1 MANEIGLV
9 GYIDVTKI
17 EKALDS
23 IDEGVH
29 KIGTS
34 MDAMVRNMEKGFSK
48 VGDEAKSAG
57 DKVKAAFD
65 PNSFT
70 SVNSAVIQLR
80 KDLQANVITA
90 QQFDEK
96 IKELG
101 VDMKNVAFQPNLAG
115 SKIKTQPSLSPDQ
128 ASAASNLQYQG
139 GLNIPQLNQSITI
152 LENYRNKLG
161 LVGQSEQQATDLL
174 GRYKAELQSKNKTT
188 LDAARAEDKLA
199 AAIRKEK
206 DAAKIS
212 TYDGAMGMSSKTIDE
227 RIAKLNALRVV
238 RAKTSD
244 GDTDGANKIKNLNQE
259 MYRLDGANKRAI
271 SSGIQVERQSDKMKN
286 TIEALTRRVAYYASF
301 NMFANFIKQLAT
313 VRGEFELQ
321 QRSLEAII
329 RNKDAANKIFTQI
342 QTLAVVSPF
351 QFKELL
357 SYTKQLAAF
366 RIETSKLYDTTKML
380 ADVSAGLGVDMSRLI
395 LAYGQVKA
403 ASVLRGQELR
413 QFTEA
418 GIPLV
423 QELADKFSLLEGRTI
438 STGEVFE
445 KISKR
450 MVSFEMVDEIFKKM
464 TVSGGMFYN
473 MQEIQAETVKG
484 KMSNLIDSYQ
494 IMLNKMGTEQQGA
507 IKLALNSVTLLMN
520 NYQVL
525 IDILLAVAGGYGI
538 LTVKSLLMK
547 LAIGQETMSLE
558 KEIISAKRK
567 RASDL
572 MALALT
578 QELTAAEN
586 ELIAT
591 RNTLTTADKTALVTN
606 NQFNKSQALRLLY
619 FGKLDKT
626 QQLLLANE
634 NGLTKTQIRSYQQ
647 TSKMGQMFTKVGF
660 LGNAAFVKIRMAISG
675 LFSASNIVM
684 GSLMVIGTVIAKII
698 SAHREWDAML
708 SNIAKSSR
716 ESLESMTKSY
726 QDVADVIQKG
736 IDETNKQSLG
746 QTFDE
751 TSINRAVIAINSLGT
766 GNETLNAFIKDRIG
780 YYDNESDKLIAMKK
794 LLDDYLLALE
804 NSKRNP
810 QEFAMAAD
818 TGNLFNQGYETD
830 INQVG
835 AAANEL
841 IATFA
846 KFQKVAG
853 MALDKNKEEFITLN
867 EEGLSYA
874 ETLKYL
880 TKLEHDAFNVKK
892 TLPENDAYAQGAA
905 DMVSS
910 AAMTLSLRLEEGQEE
925 FKTFWG
931 NLESGNRMFK
941 DQLLKADADYYG
953 LSKDDFEAFRL
964 QQMTKFEDWLKNT
977 DDKTKQYGQIYRRE
991 MEDKFNSLDTV
1002 YKNANK
1008 KLTGFLDDEKKIYKT
1023 FNGQIID
1030 YSDKVNFGLSAEN
1043 LTKFK
1048 TEMQGLYQYWLSK
1061 QDSATQNMSEGLDK
1075 IFNKTYTVK
1084 FNFIQTMEAQKGG
1097 EFVDNINT
1105 KIAQVNKKFNISIP
1119 IKTAID
1125 EEGRKK
1131 VLSQIKSDATEA
1143 ESTYKDM
1150 YKAISKAK
1158 GNNETPLY
1166 TDAQL
1171 KAQKAERD
1179 AQIEIAKYAGVYDE
1193 TKATAAANKEESKQL
1208 KQLKTKVKLIED
1220 VQKAYSDLE
1229 KLGYGKNTIPSLMPE
1244 NYNKELEA
1252 SFGKGMDVTKIA
1264 EMSKKE
1270 QIALFEKIKTQFNK
1284 SDTTREVNLQIAK
1297 LNVDVSQEVVDKA
1310 SEDLNN
1316 SISNIQDG
1324 LTLSKDLQG
1333 FDSELREAFK
1343 KTFDY
1348 KELNID
1354 QALYQLQDSINKELK
1369 AIGENGIDMSTMNL
1383 STVLSKTGIKSD
1395 SKVGADLKKAYEART
1410 KILQD
1415 DMKTTAD
1422 NYKKLL
1428 DKYATFDDKQ
1438 ISLTLN
1444 KNQEIYELNRKF
1456 NTDDLQKTL
1465 EYVNLK
1471 EAIERKY
1478 NEESSKLKVE
1488 EFKNSELWTKSFE
1501 DLDRISTTT
1510 LDSLMSKLSE
1520 MIRVSGAALDPKD
1533 LKELMTA
1540 YKKLRAQLE
1549 GKNPFK
1555 TLASGV
1561 KEYKEEREKQKKIDE
1576 EILIL
1581 QAKIALGVQDSIDE
1595 NGNAVDGT
1603 NDYKKAQEDLTKAQ
1617 GDSIDAGDRKAEASK
1632 KIISSYEKIS
1642 KVAKEA
1648 TDIMSGIVAAT
1659 MKAGSAEA
1667 EIANDVLNTANGVI
1681 DMGTG
1686 VAQILAGDV
1695 VGGIMTV
1702 AKGAWDTISTW
1713 IDNSNNNINRSV
1725 EESKQTVQ
1733 QLSNAY
1739 DQLQRA
1745 IDTAFGSAEIKA
1757 KKAAIAN
1764 LKLQKTEVDKQL
1776 ALEKSRSGKNKD
1788 EDAIT
1793 ALEKQSQDLANQIS
1807 DDTQA
1812 IIDGLMGG
1820 DLKSIVESFSDTVV
1834 EAMSSA
1840 TDSVDALNKSWADMI
1855 KEMIKSQF
1863 IAPIIAKYIKLAQD
1877 EVQGYI
1883 DNDDKITTVEI
1894 ENFASKV
1901 RGWSEAMA
1909 QDVSQF
1915 QPLVDIASDL
1925 ANGASKTS
1933 TLQKGI
1939 QSVSEQTAQAL
1950 EGLLNTIRFEVF
1962 NHTNLLTNISDS
1974 METSNII
1981 ASNLLTVARDGFNLM
1996 KEMRLWQDSITWTG
2010 HNKGGGKGLKVFGY
2024 NSAVTY

>member
-1 MANEIGLV
+1 MANEIGLLAS
-9 GYIDVTKI
+9 IDVTKI
-17 EKALDS
+17 NDALKS
-23 IDEGVH
+23 IDKGVE
-29 KIGTS
+29 KIATS
-34 MDAMVRNMEKGFSK
+34 MDTMVRNMEKGFSK
-48 VGDEAKSAG
+48 VGESAVNAGKKAKE
-57 DKVKAAFD
+57 AFD
-65 PNSFT
+65 PNAFT
-70 SVNSAVIQLR
+70 SVDKAIVSLNDSYKKGVIGTTTYIQELQKLGINLR
-80 KDLQANVITA
+80 NVSDQANLTGT
-90 QQFDEK
+90 K
-96 IKELG
+96 IR
-101 VDMKNVAFQPNLAG
+101 
-115 SKIKTQPSLSPDQ
+115 TQPSLTPLQ
-128 ASAASNLQYQG
+128 VTQTQNLNYQG

-174 GRYKAELQSKNKTT
+174 ARYKAELQSKNKTT
-188 LDAARAEDKLA
+188 LDAAQAEAKLA

-227 RIAKLNALRVV
+227 RIAKLNALRAV

-395 LAYGQVKA
+395 LAYGQVKS

-464 TVSGGMFYN
+464 TESGGMFYN

-525 IDILLAVAGGYGI
+525 IDILLAVAGGYGV

-591 RNTLTTADKTALVTN
+591 RNTLTAADKTKLVID
-606 NQFNKSQALRLLY
+606 NQFNKNQALRLLY

-634 NGLTKTQIRSYQQ
+634 NGLTKEQILSYQQ
-647 TSKMGQMFTKVGF
+647 TSKMGQMFIKVGF
-660 LGNAAFVKIRMAISG
+660 LGKAAFRGIGMAISG

-708 SNIAKSSR
+708 NNIAKSAM
-716 ESLESMTKSY
+716 EMAEGIANSY
-726 QDVADVIQKG
+726 KDVADVIQKG
-736 IDETNKQSLG
+736 VDETNKQKLG

-751 TSINRAVIAINSLGT
+751 TSITRAIIAIQSLGT
-766 GNETLNAFIKDRIG
+766 GNEVLNKLIQTRIG
-780 YYDNESDKLIAMKK
+780 YYKNESEKLIAMKK
-794 LLDDYLLALE
+794 LLDDYMAAAE
-804 NSKRNP
+804 NSKKNP
-810 QEFAMAAD
+810 KDFAIAAD
-818 TGNLFNQGYETD
+818 TGSAFNEGWVTD
-830 INQVG
+830 MNQVG
-835 AAANEL
+835 AAADDL
-841 IATFA
+841 TAAFV
-846 KFQKVAG
+846 KFKQNAG
-853 MALDKNKEEFITLN
+853 SALDSYKEKFATLK
-867 EEGLSYA
+867 EDGLSYA
-874 ETLKYL
+874 ETIKFINELYAESNKIVLDPNSSTAQIYNASKFTFSVTALRDQLNEGQAEYKKFWDNLVAGQNMYNGKMLKYG
-880 TKLEHDAFNVKK
+880 E
-892 TLPENDAYAQGAA
+892 
-905 DMVSS
+905 
-910 AAMTLSLRLEEGQEE
+910 
-925 FKTFWG
+925 
-931 NLESGNRMFK
+931 
-941 DQLLKADADYYG
+941 DYYG
-953 LSKDDFEAFRL
+953 LTADEFKSFTGERLVDFEN
-964 QQMTKFEDWLKNT
+964 WLKNQDDATKANGAIFLRQLT
-977 DDKTKQYGQIYRRE
+977 DQFDSADKIY
-991 MEDKFNSLDTV
+991 
-1002 YKNANK
+1002 K
-1008 KLTGFLDDEKKIYKT
+1008 KAFVNETRFLDDTKKIYRT
-1023 FNGQIID
+1023 FNGQIVD
-1030 YSDKVNFGLSAEN
+1030 YSNKTTFGLSSEN
-1043 LTKFK
+1043 REKFK
-1048 TEMQGLYQYWLSK
+1048 TEMQKLYEIWMQR
-1061 QDSATQNMSEGLDK
+1061 QDSATQNMSYRLDQ
-1075 IFNKTYTVK
+1075 IFNRTYTVK
-1084 FNFIQTMEAQKGG
+1084 FDFIHTMQSQAGG
-1097 EFVDNINT
+1097 EALDNLNVKLSQLNILYGT
-1105 KIAQVNKKFNISIP
+1105 KIPNFALETGKGIESVFSEL
-1119 IKTAID
+1119 TTL
-1125 EEGRKK
+1125 R
-1131 VLSQIKSDATEA
+1131 TEA
-1143 ESTYKDM
+1143 DKELERLNNSTNPADKTEANI
-1150 YKAISKAK
+1150 KKAK
-1158 GNNETPLY
+1158 
-1166 TDAQL
+1166 A
-1171 KAQKAERD
+1171 
-1179 AQIEIAKYAGVYDE
+1179 YAAIYKTLSDYEGLDNK
-1193 TKATAAANKEESKQL
+1193 KATAAANKEESIYL
-1208 KQLKTKVKLIED
+1208 KQLKTKLKLIED

-1229 KLGYGKNTIPSLMPE
+1229 KLGYGKNAIPSLMPE

-1270 QIALFEKIKTQFNK
+1270 QIALFEKIKTKFNRT
-1284 SDTTREVNLQIAK
+1284 DTTREVNLQIAK
-1297 LNVDVSQEVVDKA
+1297 LKIDVSQEVIDKA

-1316 SISNIQDG
+1316 SLSNIQDG

-1354 QALYQLQDSINKELK
+1354 QALSQLQDSINKELK

-1428 DKYATFDDKQ
+1428 DKYADYDSKQ
-1438 ISLTLN
+1438 VTLTLN
-1444 KNQEIYELNRKF
+1444 KNQEIYDLNRKF
-1456 NTDDLQKTL
+1456 NTDDLQKTN
-1465 EYVNLK
+1465 EYVTLK
-1471 EAIERKY
+1471 AAIERKY
-1478 NEESSKLKVE
+1478 NEESAKLKVE

-1540 YKKLRAQLE
+1540 YKKLRTQLE

-1595 NGNAVDGT
+1595 NGNVVDGT

-1617 GDSIDAGDRKAEASK
+1617 GDSIDAGDNVANASK

-1648 TDIMSGIVAAT
+1648 TEVMSGIVAAT
-1659 MKAGSAEA
+1659 MKADSASA
-1667 EIANDVLNTANGVI
+1667 EIANDVLNTVNGVA

-1695 VGGIMTV
+1695 AGGIMSI
-1702 AKGAWDTISTW
+1702 AKGAWATVSTW

-1725 EESKQTVQ
+1725 EESKQTIQ

-1745 IDTAFGSAEIKA
+1745 IDNAFGAAEIKA

-1793 ALEKQSQDLANQIS
+1793 ALEKQSQDLSNQIL

-1812 IIDGLMGG
+1812 IVDGLMNG
-1820 DLKSIVESFSDTVV
+1820 DLKSNVESFSDTVV

-1883 DNDDKITTVEI
+1883 DNDDKITTGEI

-1925 ANGASKTS
+1925 ANGASQTS

-1939 QSVSEQTAQAL
+1939 QSISEQTAQAL

-1981 ASNLLTVARDGFNLM
+1981 ASNLLTVAREGFNLM

-2010 HNKGGGKGLKVFGY
+2010 HNRGGGKGLKVFGY
-2024 NSAVTY
+2024 NSAATY